1 MSLIARIALLSA
13 LMLGVAGVAVAQ
25 SDELTTLRAKA
36 ERGNA
41 LAQYNLGLAYIQG
54 RFGPTDPAEAF
65 AWLSLAAE
73 NGATGKALDSLLGNI
88 TDQQLAD
95 GRKRLDTY
103 RAALARSTAIT
114 HPNAPKLAPRG
125 FSIETS
131 PPATTP
137 AETPAA
143 PLTKAPEP
151 VPPPAPA
158 SPVDGDDFASEAFA
172 WLSLASET
180 GTTSKALDRVLAN
193 ITDKQLAE
201 GRRRLE
207 AYRTALAAKVA
218 AANRANPPKPAS
230 AEAPAAPAL
239 PATGPAKEGVT
250 SPADGADLNEV
261 EKARADL
268 SAANTELANL
278 RASVARLEA
287 AAAEAAAK
295 NERLNT
301 ELTEARQATAT
312 PKPPGPA
319 TRDTKPPPDN
329 PPAPKP

>member
-1 MSLIARIALLSA
+1 MSLLARIALLSV
-13 LMLGVAGVAVAQ
+13 LMLGLARVAVAQ
-25 SDELTTLRAKA
+25 SDELATLRAKA

-54 RFGPTDPAEAF
+54 RLGPTDPAEAF

-95 GRKRLDTY
+95 GRKRLESY
-103 RAALARSTAIT
+103 RAALAKSPAVT
-114 HPNAPKLAPRG
+114 HPNTPKLAPRG
-125 FSIETS
+125 FSIET
-131 PPATTP
+131 PPPTP
-137 AETPAA
+137 APTPASTETPAA
-143 PLTKAPEP
+143 TPTKSPEP
-151 VPPPAPA
+151 VPALPAA

-180 GTTSKALDRVLAN
+180 GTTSKALDSVLSN

-207 AYRTALAAKVA
+207 AYRTALAAKVT
-218 AANRANPPKPAS
+218 AANRTNPPKPGS
-230 AEAPAAPAL
+230 AEAQAAPV
-239 PATGPAKEGVT
+239 PT
-250 SPADGADLNEV
+250 SPAEGTDLSEL
-261 EKARADL
+261 EKVRADL
-268 SAANTELANL
+268 SAANTELAKL
-278 RASVARLEA
+278 RASMARLEA

-295 NERLNT
+295 NDRLNA
-301 ELTEARQATAT
+301 ELTEARRATAA
-312 PKPPGPA
+312 PQPPGPA
-319 TRDTKPPPDN
+319 TPDTKPPPEN

>member
-1 MSLIARIALLSA
+1 MSLLARIALLSV
-13 LMLGVAGVAVAQ
+13 LMLGLTRIAAAQ
-25 SDELTTLRAKA
+25 SDELASLRAKA

-54 RFGPTDPAEAF
+54 RLGPTDPAEAF

-95 GRKRLDTY
+95 GRKRLETY
-103 RAALARSTAIT
+103 RAALAKSPAVT
-114 HPNAPKLAPRG
+114 HPNTPKLAPRG
-125 FSIETS
+125 FSIES
-131 PPATTP
+131 APPAPAPTP

-143 PLTKAPEP
+143 PVTKAPEP
-151 VPPPAPA
+151 VSAPAPT

-180 GTTSKALDRVLAN
+180 GTTSKALNSVLSN
-193 ITDKQLAE
+193 ITDKQLTE

-218 AANRANPPKPAS
+218 AANRANPPKPGS
-230 AEAPAAPAL
+230 AETPAAPAI
-239 PATGPAKEGVT
+239 T
-250 SPADGADLNEV
+250 SPADGADLNDL

-268 SAANTELANL
+268 STANTELANL

-287 AAAEAAAK
+287 AAAEADAK
-295 NERLNT
+295 NERLNA
-301 ELTEARQATAT
+301 ELKEARKATAAPQPPTAT
-312 PKPPGPA
+312 P
-319 TRDTKPPPDN
+319 DTKPPPEN
-329 PPAPKP
+329 SPAPKP